1 MAKPEPQMIRIDIRV
16 TPKQLERADDLASA
30 LTSDRPDV
38 MRTALDLGFDQLE
51 LRQLQHWQYLNAKLV
66 NAKLGGRKEKITEAL
81 DLLSQDGAD
90 IEDRIKKAISLLEGA
105 IG

>member
-1 MAKPEPQMIRIDIRV
+1 MAKPESIRIDIRV
-16 TPKQLERADDLASA
+16 TPKQLERADDLANA

-51 LRQLQHWQYLNAKLV
+51 LRQLQHWQYRNAKLV
-66 NAKLGGRKEKITEAL
+66 NAKLGGRKQNIADAL
-81 DLLSQDGAD
+81 DLLTQDG
-90 IEDRIKKAISLLEGA
+90 EDLEGRIKKVIALLEGA